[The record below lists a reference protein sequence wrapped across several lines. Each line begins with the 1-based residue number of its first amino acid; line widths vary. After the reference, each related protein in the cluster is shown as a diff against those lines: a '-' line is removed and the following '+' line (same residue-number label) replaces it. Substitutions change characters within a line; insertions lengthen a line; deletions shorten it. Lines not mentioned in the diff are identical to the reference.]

1 MKLLKKWRDENMDL
15 KFYNI
20 NYASDML
27 NSSSN
32 KREKVIFSK
41 DKLEIDEFIV
51 VECKGNGVFI
61 GRVLEDVTDFV
72 KEDRGDFEDP
82 YDVTQY
88 RYVQKIDLSN
98 WIGEIEKKKRKEK
111 LEQEMK
117 EHFKRIDEKKK
128 YEYYASI
135 DDEFKKIYDE
145 YKEL

>member
-1 MKLLKKWRDENMDL
+1 MDL
-15 KFYNI
+15 KFYVI
-20 NYASDML
+20 SYASDML

-41 DKLEIDEFIV
+41 DKLEINEFIV

-82 YDVTQY
+82 YDITQY
-88 RYVQKIDLSN
+88 RYIQKIDLSN
-98 WIGEIEKKKRKEK
+98 WIDEIEKKKRKEK

-117 EHFKRIDEKKK
+117 EKFKKIDEKKK

-135 DDEFKKIYDE
+135 DDDFKKTYDE